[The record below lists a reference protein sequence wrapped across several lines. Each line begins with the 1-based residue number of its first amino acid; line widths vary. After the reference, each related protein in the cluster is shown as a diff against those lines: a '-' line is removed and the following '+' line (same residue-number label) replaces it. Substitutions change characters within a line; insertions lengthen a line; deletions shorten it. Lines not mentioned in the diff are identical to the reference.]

1 VASRALA
8 FADPDV
14 IRLAA
19 EAFVP
24 VAENCTPLQ
33 RQEDDKGRFF
43 RLVAEQGHYGG
54 RTVPSATRQGQYAF
68 TADGR
73 LLASVNAR
81 EAAPMRAMLT
91 QALERW
97 RALGAAGPS
106 GADAGTDAAPDGP
119 YARDP
124 RYPDRY
130 PEGGLVLKQTLRDL
144 PRPPDHPVPQAR
156 PDAVNFDYVWF
167 TAAEARRILPPALR
181 AGERAALPGPLVRR
195 LARFHLLDSV
205 RGETPAWGDAHV
217 IRADIWSEVTA
228 VESAAPAPA
237 PAPGHPERE
246 RAGRVHVRLEGAVLC
261 QQAGAWAVRPFRRH
275 WEGLTR
281 GYDCRLMGEAVYDAV
296 AGRFERFDLLALG
309 DRWGGTE
316 HNARQEDLQPAPLGI
331 AFELAGD
338 SPADRTPPHADL
350 RAYFDLPGPAPL
362 REGGRHP

>member
-1 VASRALA
+1 MASRALA

-33 RQEDDKGRFF
+33 RQDDAKGRFF

-68 TADGR
+68 TADGH
-73 LLASVNAR
+73 LLASINAR
-81 EAAPMRAMLT
+81 EAAPMRAMLA

-97 RALGAAGPS
+97 RALGAAGP
-106 GADAGTDAAPDGP
+106 AAPAPEEP

-144 PRPPDHPVPQAR
+144 PRPPDHPIPQAR

-167 TAAEARRILPPALR
+167 TAAEARRLLPPALR
-181 AGERAALPGPLVRR
+181 AGERTALPEPLVRR

-205 RGETPAWGDAHV
+205 RGETPAWRDEHV
-217 IRADIWSEVTA
+217 TRARLWSEVTA
-228 VESAAPAPA
+228 VEPAGPAPA
-237 PAPGHPERE
+237 GQ
-246 RAGRVHVRLEGAVLC
+246 RARRVHLRLEGAVLC

-281 GYDCRLMGEAVYDAV
+281 GYDCRLLGEAVYDAA
-296 AGRFERFDLLALG
+296 AGRFERFDLLAVG

-338 SPADRTPPHADL
+338 APADRTPPHADL
-350 RAYFDLPGPAPL
+350 RAYFDLTAPPA
-362 REGGRHP
+362 R